1 MEVGHCD
8 IYLEIDDFYYCGPK
22 SVFHMSQPHMK
33 PINRPSEKPMTEH
46 HKRKAM
52 YNQSSVLIEYLG

>member
-1 MEVGHCD
+1 MKLGLAHIRV
-8 IYLEIDDFYYCGPK
+8 EIDDFYYCGPK
-22 SVFHMSQPHMK
+22 SVFHISQPHIK

-52 YNQSSVLIEYLG
+52 YNQSSVLIEYRG